1 MTLQKNQ
8 VVAQSASPKPTYSS
22 FSICDILRDDRK
34 QPQHHKGSIME
45 VEELGSPLTV
55 SSESDDDQRSDS
67 SVQSTESKSE
77 CLRTTALLCVCV
89 WAVKARRQARGC
101 LCIRRVCSWL
111 PDEPLA
117 PCGLPIA
124 ERALPLLPLADDKS
138 SSPRSPG
145 GKSRKP
151 RRHRALFSH
160 AQVYELE
167 RRFSV
172 QKYLNAQ
179 EREQLAKIL
188 NLTETQVKIWFQNRR
203 YKCKRQ
209 QAEQQKLA
217 ETQGSAR
224 SEVVRPVLSPSWGTC
239 SRLSPYP
246 FMPTAASVPYTL
258 PFTALQGA
266 TPPATTTLLYPTA
279 GQLLAAGFQLVCP
292 KSINQT
298 TPPPKSPAL
307 AASQ

>member
-1 MTLQKNQ
+1 M
-8 VVAQSASPKPTYSS
+8 VPFFFPCAADKP
-22 FSICDILRDDRK
+22 
-34 QPQHHKGSIME
+34 
-45 VEELGSPLTV
+45 
-55 SSESDDDQRSDS
+55 
-67 SVQSTESKSE
+67 
-77 CLRTTALLCVCV
+77 
-89 WAVKARRQARGC
+89 
-101 LCIRRVCSWL
+101 
-111 PDEPLA
+111 
-117 PCGLPIA
+117 
-124 ERALPLLPLADDKS
+124 

-179 EREQLAKIL
+179 EREQLAKAL

-217 ETQGSAR
+217 ETQGSVR
-224 SEVVRPVLSPSWGTC
+224 SEVGRAVLSPSWG
-239 SRLSPYP
+239 SRLSTFP
-246 FMPTAASVPYTL
+246 FMSSASSVPYTL

-266 TPPATTTLLYPTA
+266 TSPAATTLLYP
-279 GQLLAAGFQLVCP
+279 GHLLTGFQLVCP
-292 KSINQT
+292 KPIAQAT
-298 TPPPKSPAL
+298 LPAKSPAV

>member
-1 MTLQKNQ
+1 MCVQEGIVHNQ
-8 VVAQSASPKPTYSS
+8 VHCCCVFVGCVAACQ
-22 FSICDILRDDRK
+22 ICKHIVAF
-34 QPQHHKGSIME
+34 Q
-45 VEELGSPLTV
+45 
-55 SSESDDDQRSDS
+55 
-67 SVQSTESKSE
+67 
-77 CLRTTALLCVCV
+77 LLNV
-89 WAVKARRQARGC
+89 
-101 LCIRRVCSWL
+101 
-111 PDEPLA
+111 LA
-117 PCGLPIA
+117 FLFP
-124 ERALPLLPLADDKS
+124 RADDKP
-138 SSPRSPG
+138 SSPRSPC

-179 EREQLAKIL
+179 EREQLAKVL

-217 ETQGSAR
+217 ETQGSVR
-224 SEVVRPVLSPSWGTC
+224 SEVARPVLSPSWGTC

-246 FMPTAASVPYTL
+246 FMSAASSVPYTL
-258 PFTALQGA
+258 PFTALPGA
-266 TPPATTTLLYPTA
+266 TPPATTTTLLYPTA
-279 GQLLAAGFQLVCP
+279 GHLLAAGFQLVCP
-292 KSINQT
+292 KPVAQT
-298 TPPPKSPAL
+298 APPPKSPAV